1 MHGAR
6 GLALPSMTMGGG
18 PVLSLS
24 HLSEVT
30 NGLMETQLHGWHFA
44 LFSRMPGNAA
54 LTVGVQQCFLGLPL
68 KPDKLDMAG
77 PTAGVP
83 PAALQPLR

>member
-1 MHGAR
+1 MQGAR
-6 GLALPSMTMGGG
+6 GLALPSITMGCD
-18 PVLSLS
+18 PVLPLPR
-24 HLSEVT
+24 LSEVT
-30 NGLMETQLHGWHFA
+30 NGLMEMQLHGWHFA

-54 LTVGVQQCFLGLPL
+54 LTVGVQRCFLGLPL